1 MKILKQEDNPV
12 LEYSKYIIEI
22 EHNKEKTPTNQEV
35 INNISKELKV
45 NPELI
50 KVKYIHSHFGL
61 SKTKVIA
68 NIYKNLEML
77 KRLEEIKKKPK
88 IKKEKKAKQGEKKG

>member
-1 MKILKQEDNPV
+1 MKILKQEFNPV
-12 LEYSKYIIEI
+12 LEYSQYEI
-22 EHNKEKTPTNQEV
+22 ELDHSKEKTPNTQEV

-50 KVKYIHSHFGL
+50 KVKYIHSHYGL
-61 SKTKVIA
+61 SKTNVIV
-68 NIYKNLEML
+68 NIYKNLDML

-88 IKKEKKAKQGEKKG
+88 AKKEKKVKQEEKKE